1 MCDKMIVINSENNI
15 WAMKGYSS
23 EYLLFQRA
31 DGWCESVYRLFM
43 KFVLEH
49 LS

>member
-23 EYLLFQRA
+23 EYLPVS
-31 DGWCESVYRLFM
+31 ESWWLV
-43 KFVLEH
+43 
-49 LS
+49 